1 MNSIRLI
8 LSLMVASLLETRGA
22 ERKSMD
28 VTVKVV
34 DEEGRPVPGAFIVGG
49 SEGDDTCVSKKVDKE
64 GMALFKDATKR
75 KTFEPQILA
84 PGYYKS
90 EGCFVTMVQLP
101 GTDRDYV
108 VTLRKVINPVKIQS
122 QVSEYLIGRV
132 IDKDMGFDLEKMDWT
147 PPHGAGIHTDLV
159 VRAKCQ
165 PIDDMRDE
173 QHRLKAGFR
182 SIVTLS
188 TVGIGNGFFP
198 FEAERVSGIT
208 KPGSIF
214 MPPYQVPLTGLT
226 NQISFVTREY
236 DEGGGNYSE
245 SEKKHY
251 AFRVRTECNETNGI
265 IKAHVGWMEGPI
277 MAGVTYTPEQ
287 YKTKVFPKPSEL
299 IPDRFCLKFVRH
311 WNPDPTS
318 NSLEP
323 NNPKIRWENEISQ
336 LIRRYKLQD
345 MPWVKEWQPLDRND
359 PQWIPSPEEVRAE
372 RKAEEADRLR
382 QRQEINRA
390 NQEKYFR
397 DHPERAAQYYKDHP
411 EERIAPFPQI
421 HE

>member
-1 MNSIRLI
+1 M
-8 LSLMVASLLETRGA
+8 AETI
-22 ERKSMD
+22 
-28 VTVKVV
+28 
-34 DEEGRPVPGAFIVGG
+34 P
-49 SEGDDTCVSKKVDKE
+49 
-64 GMALFKDATKR
+64 
-75 KTFEPQILA
+75 
-84 PGYYKS
+84 
-90 EGCFVTMVQLP
+90 
-101 GTDRDYV
+101 
-108 VTLRKVINPVKIQS
+108 
-122 QVSEYLIGRV
+122 
-132 IDKDMGFDLEKMDWT
+132 
-147 PPHGAGIHTDLV
+147 
-159 VRAKCQ
+159 RAKRN
-165 PIDDMRDE
+165 IM
-173 QHRLKAGFR
+173 
-182 SIVTLS
+182 LS
-188 TVGIGNGFFP
+188 G
-198 FEAERVSGIT
+198 
-208 KPGSIF
+208 
-214 MPPYQVPLTGLT
+214 
-226 NQISFVTREY
+226 
-236 DEGGGNYSE
+236 
-245 SEKKHY
+245 
-251 AFRVRTECNETNGI
+251 VRTECNETNGI

-397 DHPERAAQYYKDHP
+397 DHPGARRRSITRTTRKNASPLSPRSTNSQVRTAAAIGRVVFSVGLLSPGAPPPPVASGCHRPEGGNQANCRRLDSPFICFERALHLLEDAYESIRKNGGGDNHGSRSGFCHRLRRYNGDKV
-411 EERIAPFPQI
+411 
-421 HE
+421 